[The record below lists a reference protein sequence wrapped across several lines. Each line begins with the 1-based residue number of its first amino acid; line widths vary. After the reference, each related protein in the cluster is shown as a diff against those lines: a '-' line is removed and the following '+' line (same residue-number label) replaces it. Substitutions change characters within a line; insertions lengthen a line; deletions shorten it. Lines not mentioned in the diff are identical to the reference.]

1 MLEARNVCKS
11 FIIGKG
17 RETKT
22 IRPLI
27 DVSFFVN
34 EGEMVGLIGKSGTGK
49 STFSGILSGL
59 IFLDEGSV
67 KIDGIEL
74 YKKKK
79 YDRKEGRKIQ
89 LIPQKPLLSL
99 DPRQR
104 AGKAVEEAVRFAG
117 EKRKEAKEKT
127 LSLFDEV
134 GLERSL
140 YTRLPYQLS
149 GGQAQRVA
157 IARALALSPT
167 LLISDES
174 TSMLDASSQKEI
186 TALYKRLNKERG
198 ISILFISHNER
209 LVNELC
215 EKTYLLENG
224 KLTVKERKEEDG
236 NEK

>member
-1 MLEARNVCKS
+1 MLEVRNVYKS
-11 FIIGKG
+11 FILGKG
-17 RETKT
+17 KEAKT

-49 STFSGILSGL
+49 STLSGILSGL

-67 KIDGIEL
+67 KIDGVEL

-104 AGKAVEEAVRFAG
+104 VGKAVEEAVRFAG
-117 EKRKEAKEKT
+117 EKRKEAKEKA

>member
-1 MLEARNVCKS
+1 MLEVNNVSKS
-11 FIIGKG
+11 FILGKG
-17 RETKT
+17 REAKT

-34 EGEMVGLIGKSGTGK
+34 EGEMVGLIGKSGAGK
-49 STFSGILSGL
+49 STLSGILSGL
-59 IFLDEGSV
+59 ISLDEGSV
-67 KIDGIEL
+67 KIDGVEL
-74 YKKKK
+74 CKKKK

-104 AGKAVEEAVRFAG
+104 VGKAVEEAVRFAG
-117 EKRKEAKEKT
+117 TKRKEAKEKA

-186 TALYKRLNKERG
+186 VALYKRLNKERE

-224 KLTVKERKEEDG
+224 KLTVKERKEENE